1 MTLAAGGANA
11 ASHGMMPTRR
21 MAIGIL
27 GGTEC
32 ERGVFRAERKRER
45 VSAKPIERHQE
56 VAEAMSRRAGPS
68 GGAAARTR
76 KRAGRGHMMP
86 LPMWN
91 TGCLCGNGYCRLCR
105 SKTVRSA
112 QRRQHGMT
120 EPSPFQGKQH
130 FSYLKFRANFSENR
144 LSRATQFPRAGSRA
158 YAVCPQL
165 RRSRLPP
172 SDR

>member
-1 MTLAAGGANA
+1 MGRCSPPHGHAAWRGHAVRARRFPRETQAGASIGKA
-11 ASHGMMPTRR
+11 DRAS
-21 MAIGIL
+21 
-27 GGTEC
+27 
-32 ERGVFRAERKRER
+32 
-45 VSAKPIERHQE
+45 
-56 VAEAMSRRAGPS
+56 S
-68 GGAAARTR
+68 GGRGSNVSQSGAFVRRSRTNAQASR
-76 KRAGRGHMMP
+76 PRTHDAFAHVE
-86 LPMWN
+86 
-91 TGCLCGNGYCRLCR
+91 TGCLCGNEYCRLCR

-144 LSRATQFPRAGSRA
+144 LSRATRFPRAGSRA

>member
-21 MAIGIL
+21 MAMRHPGEHGVRARRFPRRTQAGASIGKADRASS
-27 GGTEC
+27 GG
-32 ERGVFRAERKRER
+32 RGSK
-45 VSAKPIERHQE
+45 
-56 VAEAMSRRAGPS
+56 SRRAGPS
-68 GGAAARTR
+68 GGAAAPTR

-144 LSRATQFPRAGSRA
+144 LSRATRFPRAGSRA